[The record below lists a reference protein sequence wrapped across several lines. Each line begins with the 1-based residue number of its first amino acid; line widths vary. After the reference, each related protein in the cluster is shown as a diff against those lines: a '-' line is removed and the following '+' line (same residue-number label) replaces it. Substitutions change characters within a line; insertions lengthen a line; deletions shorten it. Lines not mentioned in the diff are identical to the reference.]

1 MATPLDN
8 FGYAAAR
15 RLVCSGALAA
25 GLVCIPIFSAA
36 ALAQPV
42 TLAEE
47 KNVREVIQSQLAAFA
62 ADDAEKAFSYA
73 APNIRSAFASATHF
87 MAMVRGQYAVVY
99 RPASVAFLKLEGL
112 DASRNS
118 AEVVQ
123 SVQMT
128 DVNGLPWLAVYSLQ
142 RQKNNLWQIT
152 GCVVASNNPRMV

>member
-1 MATPLDN
+1 MAKPLEN
-8 FGYAAAR
+8 FVYATTRGLLRQGAR
-15 RLVCSGALAA
+15 FVGMLCML
-25 GLVCIPIFSAA
+25 IFSAA

-123 SVQMT
+123 RVQMT
-128 DVNGLPWLAVYSLQ
+128 DANGAPWLAVYSLQ
-142 RQKNNLWQIT
+142 RQKNNQWQIT
-152 GCVVASNNPRMV
+152 GCIVTGNNPRMV

>member
-8 FGYAAAR
+8 FGYAAVR

-25 GLVCIPIFSAA
+25 GSLCILTLSTA

-42 TLAEE
+42 TLTEE
-47 KNVREVIQSQLAAFA
+47 KNVRDVIQGQLAAFA

-99 RPASVAFLKLEGL
+99 RPSSVAFLKLEGL

-123 SVQMT
+123 RVQMT
-128 DVNGLPWLAVYSLQ
+128 DANGAPWLAVYSLQ
-142 RQKNNLWQIT
+142 RQKNNQWQIT
-152 GCVVASNNPRMV
+152 DCIVTGNNPRMV